1 MPTERA
7 GCGLFVAR
15 RGLSRYSLGYLKK
28 RKNGSREH
36 PARMKSYAGWGKGL
50 SGKSGKASLTSIPAP
65 IPAPPGG
72 GSPLPASP
80 LGRLT
85 QRTLLPR
92 KRGSGR
98 HTPHAPPGRACMM
111 PDLTFCPRS
120 RGHDPASLPGRRG
133 KPKSPA
139 GRGAKSS
146 GEWIRTTDLR
156 VMLTLILGGA
166 VGTGYKSARSSLPPS
181 DKERPLCNGM
191 ISPSLRHLLTFALS
205 IQ

>member
-156 VMLTLILGGA
+156 VMSDFPDF
-166 VGTGYKSARSSLPPS
+166 GTFFTQALHFSL
-181 DKERPLCNGM
+181 
-191 ISPSLRHLLTFALS
+191 A
-205 IQ
+205 